1 MPYSLETKKTF
12 HSCLYTDNILAHFMK
27 WETHDLVVYTKQKH
41 SVSPGPRARE
51 VDAATRGESYSYT
64 VDKFWVIKQLIE
76 DGQLLLITRTGKQ
89 HAIHQ
94 NDPNLRK
101 ATLWERWYYR
111 QRYREI
117 EALLSKKK

>member
-117 EALLSKKK
+117 EALL

>member
-27 WETHDLVVYTKQKH
+27 WETHDLVVYSKQKH
-41 SVSPGPRARE
+41 SVSPSPRARE
-51 VDAATRGESYSYT
+51 VDAAARGETYSYT

-89 HAIHQ
+89 HAIDQ

-117 EALLSKKK
+117 EALL